1 MSSHYGCRC
10 NISTEGAGEISLDK
24 IADFAGE
31 YWTTPLAGD
40 GWLPSNEDI
49 LNENGH
55 LSTVSKYEVGKPD
68 GTLILDTYGDTD
80 LAFDV
85 DHYIG
90 SGEADIFFGSAGDDS
105 FDAATGTGNYMSG
118 GAGIDQLV
126 VSDQNERKDGEALKT
141 LVKI

>member
-1 MSSHYGCRC
+1 MNLLV
-10 NISTEGAGEISLDK
+10 NIGTIR
-24 IADFAGE
+24 
-31 YWTTPLAGD
+31 LAGD

-55 LSTVSKYEVGKPD
+55 LSTVSKYEVGKQG
-68 GTLILDTYGDTD
+68 GTLILDTFGDTD
-80 LAFDV
+80 LAFNV

-126 VSDQNERKDGEALKT
+126 VSDQNELEESDGGGSQDLA
-141 LVKI
+141 KI